1 MSTLRREQAEI
12 MEAQIPV
19 IDLTDARSSDRGAR
33 LRLGQLIDRTCTEI
47 GFFTITGHGVPPEA
61 ITTLNR
67 KAHEF
72 FALPMEEKQEV
83 IPADIKSPRGY
94 KPVGYEALGH
104 GNANM
109 TPPDLKEYYHLGRE
123 SWPSEPYYTSSER
136 QRYFIKNVWPRRP
149 AGFAEAAARYY
160 GEMERLVGVLMR
172 VSALGL
178 GIDEH
183 FFDDKIDKHITA
195 MRLNFYPEVKEPPK
209 PGQLRGGEHTDYG
222 LLTILN
228 GENVP
233 GGLQVKT
240 RRGEWIDVETDP
252 TNFVCNIGD
261 LLMRWTNDRWV
272 SNVHR
277 VVTPPSSAAG
287 AKRLSMAFFHHPNY
301 DTLVECIAP
310 AGKAKYPPVSSG
322 EYRDLK
328 YRQTRLMETPL
339 KVAG

>member
-1 MSTLRREQAEI
+1 M
-12 MEAQIPV
+12 QIPI
-19 IDLTDARSSDRGAR
+19 IDLTDARSADRGAR

-47 GFFTITGHGVPPEA
+47 GFFTITGHGVPSDA
-61 ITTLNR
+61 ITALNR
-67 KAHEF
+67 KAHAF

-83 IPADIKSPRGY
+83 TPADIKSPRGY

-123 SWPSEPYYTSSER
+123 SWPNEPYYTSAEG
-136 QRYFIKNVWPRRP
+136 QRYFIKNIWPHLP
-149 AGFAEAAARYY
+149 VGFAEAAARYY
-160 GEMERLVGVLMR
+160 AEMERLVGVLMR
-172 VSALGL
+172 VAALGL

-240 RRGEWIDVETDP
+240 RQGEWIDVETDP
-252 TNFVCNIGD
+252 SNFVCNIGD

-272 SNVHR
+272 SNLHR
-277 VVTPPSSAAG
+277 VVAPPSSAAG

-301 DTLVECIAP
+301 DAVVECIAAP
-310 AGKAKYPPVSSG
+310 GKAKYPAVLSG

-328 YRQTRLMETPL
+328 YRQTRLLATP
-339 KVAG
+339 VTAAG

>member
-1 MSTLRREQAEI
+1 MKQ
-12 MEAQIPV
+12 QIPV
-19 IDLTDARSSDRGAR
+19 IDLTDARSGDRAAR
-33 LRLGQLIDRTCTEI
+33 LRLGQQIDRTCTDI
-47 GFFTITGHGVPPEA
+47 GFFTITGHGVA
-61 ITTLNR
+61 ADVIQGLNR

-83 IPADIKSPRGY
+83 MPADIKSPRGY

-123 SWPSEPYYTSSER
+123 SWPNEPYFTSAEG
-136 QRYFIKNVWPRRP
+136 QRYFIPNVWPRRP
-149 AGFAEAAARYY
+149 AGFAQAADRYY
-160 GEMERLVGVLMR
+160 REMERLVGDLMR
-172 VSALGL
+172 VVALGL

-183 FFDDKIDKHITA
+183 FFDDKIEKHITA

-233 GGLQVKT
+233 GGLQVLT
-240 RRGEWIDVETDP
+240 RKGQWIDVETDP
-252 TNFVCNIGD
+252 SNFVCNIGD

-277 VVTPPSSAAG
+277 VATPPGSAAG

-301 DTLVECIAP
+301 DAVIECIAP
-310 AGKAKYPPVSSG
+310 PGKAKYPPVGSG

-328 YRQTRLMETPL
+328 YKQTRLMDTPQ
-339 KVAG
+339 KAAVG

>member
-1 MSTLRREQAEI
+1 MKT
-12 MEAQIPV
+12 QIPV
-19 IDLTDARSSDRGAR
+19 IDLTDARSPDRAAR

-47 GFFTITGHGVPPEA
+47 GFFTITGHGVPPEVIA
-61 ITTLNR
+61 GLNR

-72 FALPMEEKQEV
+72 FALPMEEKQKV
-83 IPADIKSPRGY
+83 MPADIKSPRGY

-123 SWPSEPYYTSSER
+123 SWPNEPYYTSAEG

-160 GEMERLVGVLMR
+160 AEMERLVGDLMR
-172 VSALGL
+172 VTALGL
-178 GIDEH
+178 SIDEH

-240 RRGEWIDVETDP
+240 LKGEWIDVETDP
-252 TNFVCNIGD
+252 SNFVCNIGD

-277 VVTPPSSAAG
+277 VVTPPAESAG
-287 AKRLSMAFFHHPNY
+287 AKRLSIAFFHHPNY
-301 DTLVECIAP
+301 DALVECIAP
-310 AGKAKYPPVSSG
+310 SGKAKYPPVLSG

-328 YRQTRLMETPL
+328 YRQTRLMETPP
-339 KVAG
+339 KAAAG

>member
-1 MSTLRREQAEI
+1 MKQ
-12 MEAQIPV
+12 QIPV
-19 IDLTDARSSDRGAR
+19 IDLTDARSGDRAAR
-33 LRLGQLIDRTCTEI
+33 LRLGQQIDRTCTDI
-47 GFFTITGHGVPPEA
+47 GFFTITGHGVA
-61 ITTLNR
+61 ADVIQGLNR
-67 KAHEF
+67 TAHEF

-83 IPADIKSPRGY
+83 MPADIKSPRGY

-123 SWPSEPYYTSSER
+123 SWPDEPYFTSAEG
-136 QRYFIKNVWPRRP
+136 QRYFIPNVWPRRP
-149 AGFAEAAARYY
+149 AGFAQAADRYY
-160 GEMERLVGVLMR
+160 REMERLVGDLMR
-172 VSALGL
+172 VVALGL

-183 FFDDKIDKHITA
+183 FFDDKIEKHITA

-233 GGLQVKT
+233 GGLQVLT
-240 RRGEWIDVETDP
+240 RKGQWIDVETDP
-252 TNFVCNIGD
+252 SNFVCNIGD
-261 LLMRWTNDRWV
+261 LLMRWPNVRWV

-277 VVTPPSSAAG
+277 VATPPGSAAG

-301 DTLVECIAP
+301 DAVIECIAP
-310 AGKAKYPPVSSG
+310 PGKAKYPPVGSG

-328 YRQTRLMETPL
+328 YKQTRLMDTPQ
-339 KVAG
+339 KAAVG

>member
-1 MSTLRREQAEI
+1 
-12 MEAQIPV
+12 METQIPI
-19 IDLTDARSSDRGAR
+19 IDVTDARSPNRAAR
-33 LRLGQLIDRTCTEI
+33 QHLGQLIDRTCTEI
-47 GFFTITGHGVPPEA
+47 GFFTITGHGVPPEV
-61 ITTLNR
+61 ITALNR
-67 KAHEF
+67 KAHAF
-72 FALPMEEKQEV
+72 FALPMQEKQDV
-83 IPADIKSPRGY
+83 IPTDIKSPRGY

-123 SWPSEPYYTSSER
+123 SWPDDTYYTSPEG
-136 QRYFIKNVWPRRP
+136 QRYFIRNVWPRRP
-149 AGFAEAAARYY
+149 VGFAEAAERYY
-160 GEMERLVGVLMR
+160 TEMEHLVVVLMR
-172 VSALGL
+172 VAALGL
-178 GIDEH
+178 GIEES

-252 TNFVCNIGD
+252 SNFVCNIGD

-301 DTLVECIAP
+301 DAVVECIAP
-310 AGKAKYPPVSSG
+310 PDKAKYPPVLSG

-328 YRQTRLMETPL
+328 YGQTRLMDAPL
-339 KVAG
+339 RQRRIEVPTSNAST

>member
-1 MSTLRREQAEI
+1 M
-12 MEAQIPV
+12 IPV
-19 IDLTDARSSDRGAR
+19 IDLADARSPDRSAR

-47 GFFTITGHGVPPEA
+47 GFFTLTGHSVPA
-61 ITTLNR
+61 DTIRALNR

-72 FALPMEEKQEV
+72 FALPMAEKKEV
-83 IPADIKSPRGY
+83 MPADIKLPRGY

-123 SWPSEPYYTSSER
+123 SWPNEPYYTSAEG
-136 QRYFIKNVWPRRP
+136 QRYFIRNVWPRRP
-149 AGFAEAAARYY
+149 VGFSEAAQRYY
-160 GEMERLVGVLMR
+160 SEMERLVGDLMR
-172 VSALGL
+172 VLALGL
-178 GIDEH
+178 GLDEH
-183 FFDDKIDKHITA
+183 FFDDKIDRHITA
-195 MRLNFYPEVKEPPK
+195 MRLNFYPEVKEAPL

-240 RRGEWIDVETDP
+240 RAGAWIDVETDP
-252 TNFVCNIGD
+252 DTFVVNIGD

-277 VVTPPSSAAG
+277 VAAPPAG
-287 AKRLSMAFFHHPNY
+287 STGKRLSIAFFHHPNY
-301 DTLVECIAP
+301 DARIECVAP
-310 AGKAKYPPVSSG
+310 PGKAKYPPVLSG

-328 YRQTRLMETPL
+328 YRQTRLMDKAT
-339 KVAG
+339 A

>member
-1 MSTLRREQAEI
+1 
-12 MEAQIPV
+12 METQIPI
-19 IDLTDARSSDRGAR
+19 IDVTDARSPNRAAR
-33 LRLGQLIDRTCTEI
+33 QHLGQLIDRTCTEI
-47 GFFTITGHGVPPEA
+47 GFFTITGHGVPPEV
-61 ITTLNR
+61 ITALNR

-72 FALPMEEKQEV
+72 FALPMQEKQDV
-83 IPADIKSPRGY
+83 IPTDIKSPRGY

-123 SWPSEPYYTSSER
+123 SWPDDTYFTSPEG
-136 QRYFIKNVWPRRP
+136 QRYFIRNVWPRRP
-149 AGFAEAAARYY
+149 VGFAEAAERYY
-160 GEMERLVGVLMR
+160 TEMERLVVVLMR
-172 VSALGL
+172 VAALGL
-178 GIDEH
+178 GIEES

-240 RRGEWIDVETDP
+240 RRGEWIEVETDP
-252 TNFVCNIGD
+252 SNFVCNIGD

-301 DTLVECIAP
+301 DAVVECIAP
-310 AGKAKYPPVSSG
+310 PDKAKYPPVLSG

-328 YRQTRLMETPL
+328 YGQTRLMDAPL
-339 KVAG
+339 RQRRIEVPTSNAST

>member
-1 MSTLRREQAEI
+1 MPAD
-12 MEAQIPV
+12 V
-19 IDLTDARSSDRGAR
+19 IQG
-33 LRLGQLIDRTCTEI
+33 
-47 GFFTITGHGVPPEA
+47 
-61 ITTLNR
+61 LNR

-83 IPADIKSPRGY
+83 MPADIKSPRGY

-123 SWPSEPYYTSSER
+123 TLARRALLHER
-136 QRYFIKNVWPRRP
+136 RGPALFHPQRVAAPARGLRARP
-149 AGFAEAAARYY
+149 PTATTR
-160 GEMERLVGVLMR
+160 EMERLVGDLMR
-172 VSALGL
+172 VVALGL

-233 GGLQVKT
+233 GGLQVQT
-240 RRGEWIDVETDP
+240 AQGAVDRRGDRPEQLRVQHRRSADALDQRPLGVERAP
-252 TNFVCNIGD
+252 GGD
-261 LLMRWTNDRWV
+261 AARQRRRRQAAVDGLL
-272 SNVHR
+272 
-277 VVTPPSSAAG
+277 PPPQLRRG
-287 AKRLSMAFFHHPNY
+287 
-301 DTLVECIAP
+301 
-310 AGKAKYPPVSSG
+310 
-322 EYRDLK
+322 
-328 YRQTRLMETPL
+328 
-339 KVAG
+339 